1 MQLPDMPQKPDVT
14 APQAILNGRFI
25 DNRWLLTQ
33 WQTTPGPGHTAL
45 LILPPFAEEM
55 NCCRRLLAKLAR
67 QLASFG
73 IDTFLPDFAGTGDS
87 AGQFSQI
94 SLQQWRADLLQFLP
108 ELQQYSQVQ
117 LLGCRFG
124 AALLLDWLPALQAQ
138 LKISQILLWQPQ
150 LQTDRFWQQLQRQ
163 QLLGTVAV
171 AASEHTLDVA
181 GYAVPLQLRTEI
193 QTLQSHLPT
202 SSTAILWLE
211 SSLTGE
217 IGAAAKKI
225 QQAHPSLQLQTIQAS
240 PYWLSQ
246 EPTDSGE
253 LISASLTFLTGAA
266 EWTR

>member
-1 MQLPDMPQKPDVT
+1 MQRPEMPEKPNAA
-14 APQAILNGRFI
+14 APQATLTGRYI
-25 DNRWLLTQ
+25 DGRWLLTQ
-33 WQTTPGPGHTAL
+33 WLTQSAPGHTAL
-45 LILPPFAEEM
+45 LIVPPFAEEM
-55 NCCRRLLAKLAR
+55 NCCRRLFAKLAR
-67 QLASFG
+67 QLAGFG
-73 IDTFLPDFAGTGDS
+73 IDSYLPDFAGTGDS

-94 SLQQWRADLLQFLP
+94 SLKQWRADLLQFLP

-138 LKISQILLWQPQ
+138 LNISQILLWQPQ

-163 QLLGTVAV
+163 QLLSTAAV

-193 QTLQSHLPT
+193 QALQPQLPA
-202 SSTAILWLE
+202 SSTALLWLE

-225 QQAHPSLQLQTIQAS
+225 QQAHPGLQLKTIQAS

-246 EPTDSGE
+246 EPTDSGD
-253 LISASLTFLTGAA
+253 LLAISLKFLTGAV
-266 EWTR
+266 ECTR